1 MTACTKVN
9 IITACELNRVDQ
21 IQNYVSKQLK
31 IEEMERVGAE
41 LIYLP
46 SYVSLGPPAC
56 ILLTGR

>member
-56 ILLTGR
+56 FFC